1 MNKTLGNIFKLVIS
15 LGLGVALIWWVVSHI
30 SETEKEKAIDAF
42 HRAKY
47 GWLFLAPVLGLV
59 SNLSRTQ
66 RWRLL
71 LEPTGHKP
79 AYWNTFFSVMMM
91 YFFNLFFPRLGEVT
105 RCSVLA
111 RYENVPIDKSIGTM
125 VVERFIDLLSIL
137 TVGGLLFIFE
147 RERII
152 TFWEH
157 KTELSNSGATVD
169 DGSGTIKLVVF
180 AVVVLMLIFGAA
192 YLQRKVGFDRLLQMA
207 KERALGFWDGLKSI
221 AKLRSPLEFFFHT
234 VVIWTCYIG
243 MVYVSF
249 PALSETENLGW
260 LAAMATLFCSG
271 FAIVLS
277 PGGVGF
283 YQVFVQFILSM
294 YGVDKGTGYAFGIVV
309 WAVQMGTTLIGG
321 VISLMLLTI
330 LNKGTALNQEPLNS

>member
-1 MNKTLGNIFKLVIS
+1 VNKTLGNIFKLVIS
-15 LGLGVALIWWVVSHI
+15 LGLGVALIWWVISHM
-30 SETEKEKAIDAF
+30 SDNERQHTIDAF
-42 HRAKY
+42 KRAKF
-47 GWLFLAPVLGLV
+47 GWLLLAPVLGLI

-125 VVERFIDLLSIL
+125 VVERFVDLLSIL
-137 TVGGLLFIFE
+137 FVGGLLFIFE
-147 RERII
+147 HERLI
-152 TFWEH
+152 TFWENR
-157 KTELSNSGATVD
+157 NSISGGAASVD

-180 AVVVLMLIFGAA
+180 AVVALMLIFGVA
-192 YLQRKVGFDRLLQMA
+192 YLQRKVGFDRLMQIA
-207 KERALGFWDGLKSI
+207 KERILGFWEGIKSI
-221 AKLRSPLEFFFHT
+221 AKLRSPLEFLFHT
-234 VVIWTCYIG
+234 IVIWTCYIG
-243 MVYVSF
+243 MVYVSL
-249 PALSETENLGW
+249 PALTETQGLGW
-260 LAAMATLFCSG
+260 LAAMACLFCGG

-283 YQVFVQFILSM
+283 YPLFIQFILAM
-294 YGVDKGTGYAFGIVV
+294 YGVDKTIAYAFGSIV
-309 WAVQMGTTLIGG
+309 WAVQFGTTLLGG
-321 VISLMLLTI
+321 VISLMLLAI
-330 LNKGTALNQEPLNS
+330 LNKDTALNQEPLNS